1 MPKVKPKSKLG
12 AMLNEVVGSKFAGL
26 PTNES
31 AWRGPTED
39 GTTQSIASRYYSCPE
54 RFRIMVIDG
63 LKPIETFRAPIEY
76 GNMWHLCEEYHAKGE
91 SWEQPLIDHAKV
103 LQEEYRFQQEEV
115 LKWYH
120 ACRLQFPAYVKWWAD
135 NDEVVARTPILQ
147 EEKFSYR
154 YKLPSGRY
162 ARLRGKFDSVDFI
175 GDAKIALVYLQENK
189 TKGDVDETQLRKQLT
204 YDLQTMFYLIALRN
218 DPTVAKRLKG
228 RPVAGVR
235 YNVVRRPL
243 SGGRGSIKQKSATK
257 NIAAETLEQYHER
270 LGEVFTTEPGYHFM
284 RWKVEVSDADVY
296 AFMKQTLNPTLE
308 NMLDD
313 YEWWDW
319 CKTRDEDVY
328 NTALQQEQ
336 FPHHVRRHFRIP
348 YGIYNPLAEGK
359 PTEIDEYLR
368 TGSTVGLVRVDNFF
382 PELT

>member
-1 MPKVKPKSKLG
+1 MPRIESKSKLG
-12 AMLNEVVGSKFAGL
+12 SSLAEVVPDFVGL
-26 PTNES
+26 SCTKS
-31 AWRGPTED
+31 AWAGPTDD

-63 LKPIETFRAPIEY
+63 LKPVETFRSPIEY
-76 GNMWHLCEEYHAKGE
+76 GNMWHLCEEYHAKNE
-91 SWEQPLIDHAKV
+91 SWEEPLIKHAKI

-120 ACRLQFPAYVKWWAD
+120 ACRLQFPVYINWWKD
-135 NDEVVARTPILQ
+135 NEEVVARTPILQ
-147 EEKFSYR
+147 EEKFSYMH
-154 YKLPSGRY
+154 KLPSGRY

-175 GDAKIALVYLQENK
+175 GTGKNAVVYLQENK
-189 TKGDVDETQLRKQLT
+189 TKANIDESQLRKQLT

-218 DPTVAKRLKG
+218 DPTVSSRLKG
-228 RPVAGVR
+228 KPVAGVR

-243 SGGRGSIKQKSATK
+243 SGGKGSIKQLNGSK
-257 NIAAETLEQYHER
+257 NVAAETLEQYHER
-270 LGEVFTTEPGYHFM
+270 LEKVFTSEPEYHFM
-284 RWKVEVSDADVY
+284 RWKVEVSDVDIA
-296 AFMKQTLNPTLE
+296 AFTKQTLNPTLE

-313 YEWWDW
+313 YEWWDF
-319 CKTRDEDVY
+319 CKTNDEDRY
-328 NTALQQEQ
+328 NTTLQQQQ

-359 PTEIDEYLR
+359 PTEVDEYLR
-368 TGSTVGLVRVDNFF
+368 TGSTVGLTRVTNFF